1 MYNIWRSL
9 FQGENR
15 EREVKQDLLEIENRL
30 LDQAVAEE
38 ETGKEKYNKNA
49 NNRVN
54 EEDLIGEEVNGLVTG
69 SCSSRRGVISR
80 LNEFGGIIDGVIHF
94 EKKAAIQIYEELNTG
109 CVVEYISY
117 KNENMETKVI
127 KILDIVESN
136 WNETSTV
143 TKVTKVKQFAIL
155 I

>member
-30 LDQAVAEE
+30 LDQALAEE
-38 ETGKEKYNKNA
+38 ETGKEDNNKNA
-49 NNRVN
+49 NDRVN
-54 EEDLIGEEVNGLVTG
+54 EEDLIGEEVNPLVTG

-80 LNEFGGIIDGVIHF
+80 LNDFGGIIDGVIHF
-94 EKKAAIQIYEELNTG
+94 EKKAAMHIYEELNIG

-127 KILDIVESN
+127 KISDIVENN
-136 WNETSTV
+136 WNETATV
-143 TKVTKVKQFAIL
+143 TKVIQVRKCAIL

>member
-54 EEDLIGEEVNGLVTG
+54 EEDLIGDEVNELVTG

-94 EKKAAIQIYEELNTG
+94 EKKAAMHIYEELNTG

-127 KILDIVESN
+127 KISDIVESN

-143 TKVTKVKQFAIL
+143 TKVTKVTQFVTL